1 MDRDLEEI
9 MQGLRDGGCNDQTQ
23 KEILMRIVLIL
34 QELRNYQNG

>member
-34 QELRNYQNG
+34 QELRER